1 MQSISCHRAA
11 DGATSVANPA
21 ALSPLL
27 AGLFPAGIAAAELR
41 RTLPAAL
48 LLPEEQQVCSAF
60 APKRVREFTAGR
72 VCAHRALA
80 KLGIS
85 DFPIGRR
92 SDRRPHWPDRIIGS
106 ITHTA
111 DFVGAVVAPRGQIR
125 AIGVDAEQI
134 GRVTSEIIPL
144 VCTSGEVAWLDA
156 LPQDERRKAATIIF
170 SAKEAFYK
178 CQYEVREQWL
188 DFHDIALEFD
198 SDTLL
203 QGSFAIRSVRPMT
216 LPEAEAIG
224 FEGRFQVEDD
234 LVVTGVT
241 LMRAGVTRPGVEA

>member
-1 MQSISCHRAA
+1 MQSISCDRAA
-11 DGATSVANPA
+11 DGATSLANPA
-21 ALSPLL
+21 AWSPLL

-41 RTLPAAL
+41 RPVPEAL
-48 LLPEEQQVCSAF
+48 LLPEERQACSTF

-72 VCAHRALA
+72 VCAHRALT

-85 DFPIGRR
+85 EFPIRR
-92 SDRRPHWPDRIIGS
+92 RRDRRPHWPDRIIGS

-111 DFVGAVVAPRGQIR
+111 DFVGAVVTRRGQIQ

-134 GRVTSEIIPL
+134 ARLTSEIIPL
-144 VCTSGEVAWLDA
+144 VCTSGEVTWLDS
-156 LPQDERRKAATIIF
+156 LPKHERRKAAAIIF

-198 SDTLL
+198 SDTLQ
-203 QGSFAIRSVRPMT
+203 QGSFAIRSARPMA
-216 LPEAEAIG
+216 LPDAEASG
-224 FEGRFQVEDD
+224 FRGRFQVEDD
-234 LVVTGVT
+234 FVVAGVT